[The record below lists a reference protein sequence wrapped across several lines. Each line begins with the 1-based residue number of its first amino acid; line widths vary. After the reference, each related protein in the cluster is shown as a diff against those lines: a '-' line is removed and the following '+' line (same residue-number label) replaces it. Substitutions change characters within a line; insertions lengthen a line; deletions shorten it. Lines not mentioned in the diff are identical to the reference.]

1 VSLTKKQMVDAKR
14 ALELLKDRD
23 DNLHDLVREALK
35 ARYMLEN
42 AGLDSKCDLSLLN
55 AARHLKKH
63 YKKKEQSYTYEEV
76 YKKSVWARKK
86 KRGKWST
93 YYTRD
98 QDWLMKGPKP
108 HPKASEEDRDKEN
121 D

>member
-1 VSLTKKQMVDAKR
+1 
-14 ALELLKDRD
+14 
-23 DNLHDLVREALK
+23 LVREALK

-76 YKKSVWARKK
+76 YKKSVRARKK

-93 YYTRD
+93 SYTRD
-98 QDWLMKGPKP
+98 QDCLMKGPKP